1 MKKKMVS
8 LLLAGS
14 MVLPCAVS
22 LTACGGGRQ
31 DETIS
36 ETEWQQMFTTD
47 CFKVGLVGDG
57 FNFPAEMEENYSNL
71 RYDLTYNEDVIQ
83 VHNSYDYED
92 GNPETANAQSEFFT
106 YVKETVAG
114 SAVYKTSEDEPI
126 TENEYNAVLADYVT
140 VLEYVRDNQASFTF
154 TSPRYYQFDAQNSE
168 IADELDDIL
177 SALHVTT
184 RAYMLTVVNGG
195 MNVGTKAYVLDDL
208 GNIMERGDLYHIN
221 FDKSLTNYAWSKV
234 NKELTN
240 CTIKGGTDLDYGEY
254 YFTENAFRVYTPNLE
269 DPTRKDGYFVHDT
282 QTDTYYQYRQ
292 DESGAWSKSEI
303 SGIIYENAYSQIYDL
318 FFGYIINYGAT
329 GFTKDGNVIEQQSSL
344 YFTQTVGGIKYWY
357 QKSKITIDDDKNVV
371 SATWQLRLEMMGQYT
386 PWYDYTLEV
395 GGVELTLPT
404 V

>member
-1 MKKKMVS
+1 MKKKIVS

-47 CFKVGLVGDG
+47 CFNVDLTREGAD
-57 FNFPAEMEENYSNL
+57 FPAEMQENYSRLN
-71 RYDLTYNEDVIQ
+71 YDLTYNEGVIQ
-83 VHNSYDYED
+83 VSHSYDYED
-92 GNPETANAQSEFFT
+92 GDPETASSQSEGFT

-126 TENEYNAVLADYVT
+126 TESEYNAVLANYVT

-184 RAYMLTVVNGG
+184 RAYMLTVGKGYVR
-195 MNVGTKAYVLDDL
+195 VGTKAYVLDDL
-208 GNIMERGDLYHIN
+208 GNIMESGDLYYIN
-221 FDKSLTNYAWSKV
+221 FDKSLTDYAWSKV

-240 CTIKGGTDLDYGEY
+240 FTIKGGTDLDYGEY

-269 DPTRKDGYFVHDT
+269 DPTRKDGYFGHDT

-292 DESGAWSKSEI
+292 DESGAWSKSAI
-303 SGIIYENAYSQIYDL
+303 SGTIYENAYSQIYDL
-318 FFGYIINYGAT
+318 FFGYIIDYHAG

-344 YFTQTVGGIKYWY
+344 YFTQTVGGRTYWY
-357 QKSKITIDDDKNVV
+357 QNAKITIDDDGNIV
-371 SATWQLRLEMMGQYT
+371 SVTWGLRLEMMGQYT